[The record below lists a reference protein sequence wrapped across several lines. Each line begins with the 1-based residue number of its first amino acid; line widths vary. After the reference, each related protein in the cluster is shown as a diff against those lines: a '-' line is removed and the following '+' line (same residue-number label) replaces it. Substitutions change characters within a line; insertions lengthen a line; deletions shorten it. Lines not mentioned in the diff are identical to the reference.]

1 MFPRLGSTH
10 SGRSC
15 APPLHP
21 VGVCFADDYSDAD
34 RRRVTE
40 RRRLNEGPTFQIVK
54 VIYEL
59 EALAA
64 QLRLLGC
71 YGGCQDRY
79 AFSTGRQRSPVD
91 LWNTNPRW
99 RLFNSVPTKIR

>member
-1 MFPRLGSTH
+1 M
-10 SGRSC
+10 
-15 APPLHP
+15 
-21 VGVCFADDYSDAD
+21 
-34 RRRVTE
+34 TE

-64 QLRLLGC
+64 QLRLLNC
-71 YGGCQDRY
+71 YGSCQDRY
-79 AFSTGRQRSPVD
+79 GLFLRDGNGLRST